1 MGRPFNPLASN
12 HGIFYI
18 KESKTFFSLFNI
30 ILINE
35 IHSLIVLEPEVATL
49 QQALSNNFNRI
60 KELVLKV
67 ATNNLIIK
75 LHMYICIH

>member
-1 MGRPFNPLASN
+1 MWRPLNPLVSN
-12 HGIFYI
+12 HGIFYME
-18 KESKTFFSLFNI
+18 KSKTFFSLFNI

-35 IHSLIVLEPEVATL
+35 IHSLIVLEPKAATL

-60 KELVLKV
+60 KELVLEI

-75 LHMYICIH
+75 LHMYIYIH